1 MSDFWRSLFGLDG
14 ETENRTVVGSP
25 EGIDVKDVPYLR
37 DSNKRLAALQELH
50 HRYKGTPHAQKIRAV
65 QEKTKDI
72 HVYLLERKRGHE
84 LELFHLQHT
93 DHFLNT
99 FTVIINAHQQ
109 QHAQAA
115 ALRRAAA
122 RAESVFRKVT
132 PAAFRKDRKEVKAAH
147 QKNREISQRA
157 FEDVA
162 DAKAEVPALA
172 VPQISINT
180 YAKIVYLQEDI
191 SGGLLTNE
199 IGFTST
205 QEEKAAFEDYVSER
219 LGIESMAYVG
229 NAMVY
234 IPSQHSAQPAEM
246 VPVIHWNGAPYAL
259 HLEDCRLFPV
269 STYRKGR

>member
-1 MSDFWRSLFGLDG
+1 MMDIWRSVFGLNGDTG
-14 ETENRTVVGSP
+14 NRTVVGSP

-37 DSNKRLAALQELH
+37 DSNKRLSALQELH
-50 HRYKGTPHAQKIRAV
+50 HRYKSTPHAQKIKIV
-65 QEKTKDI
+65 QEKTKEI
-72 HVYLLERKRGHE
+72 HIYLLERKRGHE

-99 FTVIINAHQQ
+99 YTVIINAYQQ
-109 QHAQAA
+109 HHAQAA

-122 RAESVFRKVT
+122 RAESVLRKVT
-132 PAAFRKDRKEVKAAH
+132 PAALRKDRKEVKAAH
-147 QKNREISQRA
+147 QTNCEISQRA
-157 FEDVA
+157 FDDIK
-162 DAKAEVPALA
+162 DAKGEVPALA

-199 IGFTST
+199 IGFTSSP
-205 QEEKAAFEDYVSER
+205 EEKAAFEDYVSER
-219 LGIESMAYVG
+219 LGIETMAYVG

-234 IPSQHSAQPAEM
+234 IPSHHSSQPAEM

-269 STYRKGR
+269 STYRKSR